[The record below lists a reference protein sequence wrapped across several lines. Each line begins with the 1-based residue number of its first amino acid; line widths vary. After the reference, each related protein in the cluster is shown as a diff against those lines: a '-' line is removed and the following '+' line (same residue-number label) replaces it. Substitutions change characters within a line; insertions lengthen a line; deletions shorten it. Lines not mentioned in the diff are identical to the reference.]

1 MHVEIF
7 TAAVPLPKGPH
18 GLPREQVAASQR
30 MRLMGAMAQLLGE
43 GGYAAVTIGALARRA
58 SVSRAAFYEQF
69 ADKQEC
75 LLAAY
80 DHFAAALVTAMTAEL
95 EPDTP
100 WSAFIDS
107 ALLGYLATL
116 ERNPVVARAF
126 LIEMEGAGP
135 AARER
140 RRSAVGGFAALI
152 GDRHA
157 AIRRR
162 DPSLGPLSDRAYLA
176 IAVAVRGLVV
186 EALEQEREP
195 RLTALAPEIVDWIT
209 ALVLG
214 AGRAA

>member
-7 TAAVPLPKGPH
+7 TTAAPLPKGPH

-69 ADKQEC
+69 ADKQAC

-107 ALLGYLATL
+107 ALLGYLGTL
-116 ERNPVVARAF
+116 ERNPVAARAF

-135 AARER
+135 VARDR
-140 RRSAVGGFAALI
+140 RRAAVGGFAALI

-157 AIRRR
+157 AIRQR
-162 DPSLGPLSDRAYLA
+162 DPSLGPLSERAYLA

-195 RLTALAPEIVDWIT
+195 RLTALAPEVVDWIT